1 MIFGDVPVVDAEG
14 LILAHSVRLP
24 GGAFKKGRVLSGDDI
39 RVLQGAQIETVSG
52 ARLEPDDVGEDEA
65 AETVARA
72 VCGPGLTL
80 GDAFTG
86 RCNIF
91 AEGHGLAVI
100 DSARVNQLNL
110 LDEAMTLGTVAP
122 HALVEAGKMV
132 ATVKVI
138 PFAAARAVVERCVG
152 IAGDGG
158 PMLRLAPLEARTVGL
173 IQTRLPGTR
182 ESVLDS
188 TTGAVATRL
197 AQLDGALAAEVRC
210 AHDRAEVAQAVGQ
223 LHGRGCDVILIAG
236 ASAIVD
242 RRDVVPAAVV
252 EAGGAIDHFGMPVDP
267 GNLLLLARLGEARV
281 LGLPGCARSLKLNGF
296 DWVLQR
302 IFAGVEVTASDIM
315 RMGAGGLLME
325 IPSRPLPRNRASP
338 RSVARADDAVSPSG
352 PPRIAAVVLAAG
364 QSRRMGALNKLLIE
378 VDGEPMVRRVASAAL
393 ASTARPVVIV
403 TGHEAERIRAALD
416 GLDVTFAHNP
426 DYAEGMSSSL
436 QRGVEAFDPAQ
447 ASGLDGAV
455 VCLGDMPRTSADLI
469 DRLIA
474 GFDPLEG
481 RAIGVPTYRGKRG
494 NPVLWAARY
503 FGEIRNLSGDV
514 GARHL
519 IGDHA
524 DAVYE
529 VESPD
534 HSVTIDV
541 DTPEALDAL
550 RPAAAR

>member
-1 MIFGDVPVVDAEG
+1 MIFGDVPVAEAQG

-24 GGAFKKGRVLSGDDI
+24 GRAFKKGRVLSAEDI
-39 RVLQGAQIETVSG
+39 AVLLEAKIETVSG
-52 ARLEPDDVGEDEA
+52 ARLEPEDVGEDEA

-72 VCGPGLTL
+72 VCGPGLTV

-91 AEGHGLAVI
+91 AEAHGLAAI
-100 DSARVNQLNL
+100 DDARVDRLNL

-122 HALVEAGKMV
+122 HALVETGQMV

-138 PFAAARAVVERCVG
+138 PFAASRAVVERCVE
-152 IAGDGG
+152 IAEESG
-158 PMLRLAPLEARTVGL
+158 PMLRLAPLQARTVGL
-173 IQTRLPGTR
+173 IQTRLPGMR

-197 AQLDGALAAEVRC
+197 SRLDGSLAAEVRC
-210 AHDRAEVAQAVGQ
+210 AHSRTEVADAVGQ
-223 LHGRGCDVILIAG
+223 LHGKGCDVILIAG

-267 GNLLLLARLGEARV
+267 GNLLLLARLGESHV

-325 IPSRPLPRNRASP
+325 IPSRPLPRGRASP
-338 RSVARADDAVSPSG
+338 RSAARTDEAVAPAS

-364 QSRRMGALNKLLIE
+364 QSRRMGTLNKLLIE
-378 VDGEPMVRRVASAAL
+378 VDGVPMVRRVAAAAL
-393 ASTARPVVIV
+393 ASKAAPVVVV
-403 TGHEAERIRAALD
+403 TGHEAERVRAALA
-416 GLDVTFAHNP
+416 GLDVAFAHNS
-426 DYAEGMSSSL
+426 DFAEGMSSSL
-436 QRGVEAFDPAQ
+436 HCGVEALDSERAP
-447 ASGLDGAV
+447 GIDGAV
-455 VCLGDMPRTSADLI
+455 VCLGDMPRTSAALI

-474 GFDPLEG
+474 DFNPLEG

-494 NPVLWAARY
+494 NPVLWAARF
-503 FGEIRNLSGDV
+503 FGEMRNLSGDV

-550 RPAAAR
+550 GRAAAR

>member
-1 MIFGDVPVVDAEG
+1 MIFGDVPVADAEG

-210 AHDRAEVAQAVGQ
+210 AHNRAEVAQAVGQ

-338 RSVARADDAVSPSG
+338 RSAARADDAVSPSG

-378 VDGEPMVRRVASAAL
+378 VDGEPMVCRVAVAAL
-393 ASTARPVVIV
+393 ASKARPVVVV

-436 QRGVEAFDPAQ
+436 QRGVEALDPAQ

>member
-1 MIFGDVPVVDAEG
+1 MIFGDAPVAEAQG

-24 GGAFKKGRVLSGDDI
+24 GRAFKKGRVLSAEDI
-39 RVLQGAQIETVSG
+39 QVLLEAKIETVSG
-52 ARLEPDDVGEDEA
+52 ARLEPEDVGEDEA

-91 AEGHGLAVI
+91 AEAHGLAVI
-100 DSARVNQLNL
+100 DDARVDRLNL

-122 HALVEAGKMV
+122 HALVEAGQMV

-138 PFAAARAVVERCVG
+138 PFAASRAVVERCVE
-152 IAGDGG
+152 IAGEGG
-158 PMLRLAPLEARTVGL
+158 PMLRLATLKARTVGL
-173 IQTRLPGTR
+173 IQTRLPGMR

-197 AQLDGALAAEVRC
+197 SRLDGSLAAEVRC
-210 AHDRAEVAQAVGQ
+210 AHSRTEVADAVGQ
-223 LHGRGCDVILIAG
+223 LHRRGCDVILIAG

-267 GNLLLLARLGEARV
+267 GNLLLLARLGESHV

-325 IPSRPLPRNRASP
+325 IPSRPLPRGRASP
-338 RSVARADDAVSPSG
+338 RSAARTVEAVAPAT

-378 VDGEPMVRRVASAAL
+378 VDGEPMVRRVAAAAL
-393 ASTARPVVIV
+393 GSKAAPVVVV
-403 TGHEAERIRAALD
+403 TGHEAERVRAALD
-416 GLDVTFAHNP
+416 GLDVAFAHNS
-426 DYAEGMSSSL
+426 DFAEGMSSSL
-436 QRGVEAFDPAQ
+436 HCGVEALDSERAP
-447 ASGLDGAV
+447 GIDGAV

-474 GFDPLEG
+474 DFNPLEG

-494 NPVLWAARY
+494 NPVLWAARF
-503 FGEIRNLSGDV
+503 FGEMRNLSGDV

-550 RPAAAR
+550 GHAAAR

>member
-1 MIFGDVPVVDAEG
+1 MIFGDVPVAEAQG

-24 GGAFKKGRVLSGDDI
+24 GRAFKKGRVLSAEDI
-39 RVLQGAQIETVSG
+39 QVLLEAKIETVSG

-91 AEGHGLAVI
+91 AAAHGLAAI
-100 DSARVNQLNL
+100 DDARVDRLNL

-122 HALVEAGKMV
+122 HALVEAGQMV

-138 PFAAARAVVERCVG
+138 PFAASRAVVERCVE
-152 IAGDGG
+152 IAEESG
-158 PMLRLAPLEARTVGL
+158 PMLRLATLKARTVGL
-173 IQTRLPGTR
+173 IQTRLPGMR

-197 AQLDGALAAEVRC
+197 SRLDGSLAAEVRC
-210 AHDRAEVAQAVGQ
+210 AHSRTEVADAVGQ

-267 GNLLLLARLGEARV
+267 GNLLLLARLGESHV

-325 IPSRPLPRNRASP
+325 IPSRPLPRGRASP
-338 RSVARADDAVSPSG
+338 RSAARTVETVAPAT

-378 VDGEPMVRRVASAAL
+378 VDGVPMVRRVAAAAL
-393 ASTARPVVIV
+393 ASKAAPVVIV
-403 TGHEAERIRAALD
+403 TGHEAERVRAALA
-416 GLDVTFAHNP
+416 GLDVAFAHNT
-426 DYAEGMSSSL
+426 DFAEGMSSSL
-436 QRGVEAFDPAQ
+436 HCGVEALDSERAP
-447 ASGLDGAV
+447 GIDGAV
-455 VCLGDMPRTSADLI
+455 VCLGDMPRTSAALI

-474 GFDPLEG
+474 DFNPLEG

-494 NPVLWAARY
+494 NPVLWAARF
-503 FGEIRNLSGDV
+503 FGEMRNLSGDV

-550 RPAAAR
+550 GRAAAR

>member
-1 MIFGDVPVVDAEG
+1 MIFGDVPVAEAQG

-24 GGAFKKGRVLSGDDI
+24 GRAFKKGRVLSVEDI
-39 RVLQGAQIETVSG
+39 AVLLEAKIETVSG
-52 ARLEPDDVGEDEA
+52 ARLEPEDVGEDEA

-91 AEGHGLAVI
+91 AEAHGLAVI
-100 DSARVNQLNL
+100 DDARVDRLNL

-122 HALVEAGKMV
+122 HALVEAGQMV

-138 PFAAARAVVERCVG
+138 PFAASRAVVERCVE
-152 IAGDGG
+152 IAGEGG
-158 PMLRLAPLEARTVGL
+158 PMLRLATLKARTVGL
-173 IQTRLPGTR
+173 IQTRLPGMR

-197 AQLDGALAAEVRC
+197 SRLDGSLAAEVRC
-210 AHDRAEVAQAVGQ
+210 AHSRTEVADAVGQ

-267 GNLLLLARLGEARV
+267 GNLLLLARLGESRV

-325 IPSRPLPRNRASP
+325 IPSRPLPRGRASP
-338 RSVARADDAVSPSG
+338 RSAARTVEAVATAT

-378 VDGEPMVRRVASAAL
+378 VDGEPMVRRVAAAAL
-393 ASTARPVVIV
+393 GSKAAPVVVV
-403 TGHEAERIRAALD
+403 TGHEAERVRAALD
-416 GLDVTFAHNP
+416 GLDVAFAHNS
-426 DYAEGMSSSL
+426 DFAEGMSSSL
-436 QRGVEAFDPAQ
+436 HCGVEALDSERAP
-447 ASGLDGAV
+447 GIDGAV
-455 VCLGDMPRTSADLI
+455 VCLGDMPRTSAALI

-474 GFDPLEG
+474 DFNPLEG

-494 NPVLWAARY
+494 NPVLWAARF
-503 FGEIRNLSGDV
+503 FGEMRNLSGDV

-550 RPAAAR
+550 GRAAAR